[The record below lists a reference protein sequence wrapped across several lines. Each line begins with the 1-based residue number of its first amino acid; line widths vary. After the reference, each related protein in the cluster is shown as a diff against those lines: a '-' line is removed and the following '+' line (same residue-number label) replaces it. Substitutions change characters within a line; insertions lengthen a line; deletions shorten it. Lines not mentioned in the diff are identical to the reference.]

1 MIKGY
6 SVTWQSRGGMAPV
19 ANSYMWCLHVDFWMF
34 SLLHQTD
41 LRWAVGKGREE
52 GHASWC
58 WSLSIGV
65 GERRWSRMRRGPR
78 NWRFKMC
85 YSQCDI
91 ILPYF
96 QPSRWHTLNCKVH
109 PINMGHVIAHALV
122 CPSALLLCN
131 RGSKSVRTEMCSI
144 SLHMERPQLNDL
156 YKP

>member
-6 SVTWQSRGGMAPV
+6 SVTWQSGGGTAPV
-19 ANSYMWCLHVDFWMF
+19 ANSYMWGLQVDSWKF

-41 LRWAVGKGREE
+41 LRWAVGKGRR
-52 GHASWC
+52 GRASWC

-65 GERRWSRMRRGPR
+65 GKWRWSRMRCGPR
-78 NWRFKMC
+78 NWGLKIC
-85 YSQCDI
+85 DSQCEI
-91 ILPYF
+91 ILPYS
-96 QPSRWHTLNCKVH
+96 QPSRWHTLNCKVR
-109 PINMGHVIAHALV
+109 PINMGHVTAHALV

-131 RGSKSVRTEMCSI
+131 RGSKSVRTEMYPV